1 MNELDQLLTKYNTD
15 KSSLFHN
22 YSKVYF
28 EKFKGRR
35 LEQLTLLEIGVLE
48 GASIKAWYDFFPNA
62 NIVGA
67 DLGNDCQRFSNDRI
81 FIEIGDATTPE
92 FLETITKKYSFDII
106 IDDGSHRWID
116 QRVSFEFLFQK
127 LTPGGIYVVE
137 DLSTSYLKGSV
148 WDTGAPSM
156 IEFIKERIDDL
167 NLNGKSICGVLEVGG
182 KELNYYEKWLE
193 ELTFFKGVCLFQ
205 KRKVSL

>member
-137 DLSTSYLKGSV
+137 DLSTSYL
-148 WDTGAPSM
+148 
-156 IEFIKERIDDL
+156 
-167 NLNGKSICGVLEVGG
+167 
-182 KELNYYEKWLE
+182 
-193 ELTFFKGVCLFQ
+193 
-205 KRKVSL
+205 